1 MYPRIS
7 DFLREIF
14 GINIPLPIQS
24 YGFFVATAFLVGVW
38 LLIKEM
44 KRKERQGLFYATDKE
59 VIVGAPATTKEIIFS
74 LIIGFLIGYKLIDAV
89 FRYSDFVADPQD
101 FILSSQ
107 GNIIGGIVIGLISGF
122 FTWRDKNK
130 KKLDTPR
137 KEIRKIYPHDL
148 AGNILV
154 IAGIV
159 GLLGAKIADNLEN
172 WDRFSADP
180 IGSLMTFS
188 GLSFLG
194 GLIIG
199 GIAVI
204 WYAKKNNISIVHL
217 ADTAAIVMP
226 IAYAIGRIGCQVSGD
241 GCWGVYN
248 EAFADP
254 GTIPAAAYQLGHVA
268 SFAPPHWL
276 SFLPDW
282 LWAYNYPHNI
292 INEGMLIPG
301 CKEAGI
307 WANCHVLQAPVFP
320 TPFYETILMTVAF
333 IVLYSIRKKIKIPGL
348 LFTIYFIIAGIERFV
363 IEHIRVNNLYDVF
376 GYKFTQAELL
386 SSLMV
391 ISGLIMAVILF
402 KRKDKIIE
410 KYGNSAA
417 PETVEIQV
425 NKKTIN
431 A

>member
-7 DFLREIF
+7 DFLREFF
-14 GINIPLPIQS
+14 GIDVALPIQS
-24 YGFFVATAFLVGVW
+24 YGFFVASAFLIGIW
-38 LLIKEM
+38 IMIKEM

-59 VIVGAPATTKEIIFS
+59 ITVGAPASAKEIVIS
-74 LIIGFLIGYKLIDAV
+74 ALIGFIIGYKLVDAV
-89 FRYSDFVADPQD
+89 FRYSAFAANPQD
-101 FILSSQ
+101 FILSSE
-107 GNIIGGIVIGLISGF
+107 GNLIGGIIIAVISGF

-130 KKLDTPR
+130 KKLDTPK
-137 KEIRKIYPHDL
+137 KEIIKIYPHDL

-159 GLLGAKIADNLEN
+159 GLFGAKLFDSLEN
-172 WDRFSADP
+172 WDRLIADP
-180 IGSLMTFS
+180 IHTLISFS

-194 GLIIG
+194 GLILG
-199 GIAVI
+199 GIAVL
-204 WYAKKNNISIVHL
+204 WYAKKNNISIIHL

-226 IAYAIGRIGCQVSGD
+226 LAYAVGRIGCQVSGD

-292 INEGMLIPG
+292 INEGILIPG
-301 CKEAGI
+301 CEGSA
-307 WANCHVLQAPVFP
+307 WANCHVLAAPVFP
-320 TPFYETILMTVAF
+320 TPFYETVLMT
-333 IVLYSIRKKIKIPGL
+333 IVFFVLFGLRKKIKIPGL
-348 LFTIYFIIAGIERFV
+348 LFTIYFILAGIERFL
-363 IEHIRVNNLYDVF
+363 IEHIRVNNLYDINGF
-376 GYKFTQAELL
+376 KFTQAELI
-386 SSLMV
+386 STLMV
-391 ISGLIMAVILF
+391 VSGSIVLFLLI
-402 KRKDKIIE
+402 KNKDKLIA

-417 PETVEIQV
+417 AETVTI
-425 NKKTIN
+425 KTEKSDS
-431 A
+431 

>member
-1 MYPRIS
+1 MYPGLS
-7 DFLREIF
+7 DLLREIF

-38 LLIKEM
+38 LMIKEM
-44 KRKERQGLFYATDKE
+44 KRKERQGLLYASKKDVT
-59 VIVGAPATTKEIIFS
+59 VGAPASAKDLIFS
-74 LIIGFLIGYKLIDAV
+74 GLIGFLIGYKLIDAI
-89 FRYSDFVADPQD
+89 FRYSAFVANPQD
-101 FILSSQ
+101 FILSSE
-107 GNIIGGIVIGLISGF
+107 GNFIGGLIIAGISVF
-122 FTWRDKNK
+122 FTWQDKHK
-130 KKLDTPR
+130 KKLDTPKR
-137 KEIRKIYPHDL
+137 ETRLVYPHEL

-180 IGSLMTFS
+180 IGSLMSFS

-217 ADTAAIVMP
+217 ADVAAVVMP
-226 IAYAIGRIGCQVSGD
+226 ITYAIGRIGCQVSGD

-254 GTIPAAAYQLGHVA
+254 GTIPASAYQLGHVA

-292 INEGMLIPG
+292 INEGVLIPG
-301 CKEAGI
+301 CEGSV
-307 WANCHVLQAPVFP
+307 WTHCHVLPAPVFP

-333 IVLYSIRKKIKIPGL
+333 IVLFSLRKKIKIPGL
-348 LFTIYFIIAGIERFV
+348 LFTLYFIIAGIERFL

-376 GYKFTQAELL
+376 GFKFTQAEFL
-386 SSLMV
+386 STLMV
-391 ISGLIMAVILF
+391 LSGITVLILII
-402 KRKDKIIE
+402 KRKDKIIA

-417 PETVEIQV
+417 AETVNIEQ
-425 NKKTIN
+425 NK
-431 A
+431 

>member
-1 MYPRIS
+1 MYPGIS
-7 DFLREIF
+7 DFLREVF
-14 GINIPLPIQS
+14 GINVALPIQS
-24 YGFFVATAFLVGVW
+24 YGFFVATAFLTGIW
-38 LLIKEM
+38 ITIKEM

-59 VIVGAPATTKEIIFS
+59 VIVGAPASIKEIIISS
-74 LIIGFLIGYKLIDAV
+74 LVGFLIGYKLIDAV
-89 FRYSDFVADPQD
+89 LRYSAFTANPQD
-101 FILSSQ
+101 FILSSE
-107 GNIIGGIVIGLISGF
+107 GNILGGIIIAAVSGF

-130 KKLDTPR
+130 KKLDTPK

-159 GLLGAKIADNLEN
+159 GLLGAKLFDSLEN
-172 WDRFSADP
+172 WDRLIADP
-180 IGSLMTFS
+180 INTLISFS

-199 GIAVI
+199 GIAVL

-226 IAYAIGRIGCQVSGD
+226 IAYAVGRIGCQVSGD

-254 GTIPAAAYQLGHVA
+254 GTIPAAAYQLGHTA

-292 INEGMLIPG
+292 INEGILIPG
-301 CKEAGI
+301 CEGSA
-307 WANCHVLQAPVFP
+307 WANCHILPAPVFP
-320 TPFYETILMTVAF
+320 TPFYETILMTLVF
-333 IVLYSIRKKIKIPGL
+333 VFLFSIRKKIKIPGL
-348 LFTIYFIIAGIERFV
+348 LFTIYFILAGFERFFIER
-363 IEHIRVNNLYDVF
+363 IRVNNLYEVF
-376 GYKFTQAELL
+376 GYKFTQAEFL
-386 SSLMV
+386 STLMI
-391 ISGLIMAVILF
+391 ISGIIVLFILLR
-402 KRKDKIIE
+402 RKDKIIA
-410 KYGNSAA
+410 KYGDTST
-417 PETVEIQV
+417 PETIEIETD
-425 NKKTIN
+425 KDK
-431 A
+431 

>member
-1 MYPRIS
+1 MYPGLS
-7 DFLREIF
+7 DLLREIF

-24 YGFFVATAFLVGVW
+24 YGFFVATAFLTGVW
-38 LLIKEM
+38 LMIKEM
-44 KRKERQGLFYATDKE
+44 KRKERQGLLYASKKE
-59 VIVGAPATTKEIIFS
+59 VTVGAPASAKDLIFS
-74 LIIGFLIGYKLIDAV
+74 GLIGFLIGYKLIDAML
-89 FRYSDFVADPQD
+89 RYSDFVANPQD
-101 FILSSQ
+101 FILSSE
-107 GNIIGGIVIGLISGF
+107 GNFLGGLIVAGISVF
-122 FTWRDKNK
+122 FTWRDKHK
-130 KKLDTPR
+130 KKLDTPKR
-137 KEIRKIYPHDL
+137 ETRLVYPHEL

-180 IGSLMTFS
+180 IGSLMSFS

-217 ADTAAIVMP
+217 ADVAAVVMP
-226 IAYAIGRIGCQVSGD
+226 ISYAIGRIGCQVSGD

-248 EAFADP
+248 EAFAEP

-268 SFAPPHWL
+268 SFTPPHWL

-292 INEGMLIPG
+292 INEGVLIPG
-301 CKEAGI
+301 CEGSV
-307 WANCHVLQAPVFP
+307 WTHCHVLPAPVFP
-320 TPFYETILMTVAF
+320 TPLYETILMTIAF
-333 IVLYSIRKKIKIPGL
+333 IVLFSLRKKIKIPGL
-348 LFTIYFIIAGIERFV
+348 LFTLYFIIAGIERFL
-363 IEHIRVNNLYDVF
+363 IEHIRVNNLYEVF
-376 GYKFTQAELL
+376 GFKFTQAEFL
-386 SSLMV
+386 SALMV
-391 ISGLIMAVILF
+391 LSGIIVLILIIQ
-402 KRKDKIIE
+402 RKDKIIA

-417 PETVEIQV
+417 AETVNIGQNE
-425 NKKTIN
+425 NK
-431 A
+431 